1 MHGEQITAPSA
12 AFDAAILITLLRGA
26 MYLPSPLRPV
36 YLLSTLDPT
45 TQREAYN
52 RALEACYTTAVI
64 SKRLAGIVQPWLL
77 LALMCTPT
85 DNPIEH
91 ARVTERLRSLCTS
104 RSDALNALRCTAQL
118 LCLPDR
124 LCRYLRYPL
133 FRWHYVY
140 SLPNLFAALPHQ
152 ATWLPSST
160 PACWRRLRRRLP

>member
-1 MHGEQITAPSA
+1 
-12 AFDAAILITLLRGA
+12 
-26 MYLPSPLRPV
+26 
-36 YLLSTLDPT
+36 
-45 TQREAYN
+45 
-52 RALEACYTTAVI
+52 
-64 SKRLAGIVQPWLL
+64 
-77 LALMCTPT
+77 MCTPT